1 MPIDEALVEKL
12 LKRIEELEAKASRV
26 DELETRLRHVEAY
39 RAGLVREVNRLKQ
52 HNVVLTD
59 KVRELTARLSQDS
72 SNSSNPPSSDKPWK
86 DRRPTKP
93 IGRSRG
99 GQPGHEGKTREPFPP
114 DQVDFTVPV
123 VPTSCS
129 NCGRGLGDGDLTGK
143 RLPHQVVEIPPVV
156 AEVTEYV
163 LHEALCPG
171 CGETTMAALPN
182 GVPAGCAGV
191 RFQAIVAL
199 LTGRCRISRREARE
213 VVVALFG
220 PKARLSLG
228 TVSAIER
235 RTSAA
240 IRPTYDAALDAVQ
253 NADFVHGDET
263 SWREANKLA
272 WLWAAVTPKLKVF
285 RIDKRRNREAFR
297 RLLFAFDGFL
307 VTDRFSVYRI
317 HKIRRRQLCW
327 AHILRNFRGLE
338 ELGGK
343 ARSLGVGGQR
353 IVKAVFREWY
363 RVRDGEITRRGL
375 RRRLAPIRLRLK
387 WLLRRHVNN
396 PLQEARATAKDLIE
410 YGAALWTFSRV
421 DGIEPTN
428 NAAERA
434 LRKAVLWRK
443 NSFGSAS
450 RGGSLFVERMLTVCE
465 SLRAQGRS
473 ILDFLVETISAA
485 TRQHPV
491 PSLLPQPVPGCHFE
505 RRRLSFRRGC
515 NSKAAD
521 SKVDHKM
528 HPETRSITTC
538 HGLAPDAVIFHRSPR
553 CSTSM

>member
-1 MPIDEALVEKL
+1 MPIDEALVAKL
-12 LKRIEELEAKASRV
+12 LKRIEELEAQVARV
-26 DELETRLRHVEAY
+26 PELETRIRHVEAY
-39 RAGLVREVNRLKQ
+39 RANLVRENNRLKQ
-52 HNVVLTD
+52 HNEVLTD
-59 KVRELTARLSQDS
+59 KVRELTARLNQDS
-72 SNSSNPPSSDKPWK
+72 SNSSKPPSSDKPWK
-86 DRRPTKP
+86 ERRPTKP
-93 IGRSRG
+93 TGRSRG
-99 GQPGHEGKTREPFPP
+99 WQPGHEGKTREPFPP
-114 DQVDFTVPV
+114 EDVDHRFAV
-123 VPTSCS
+123 VPESCS
-129 NCGRGLGDGDLTGK
+129 TCGRDLGAGSTTVRTLA
-143 RLPHQVVEIPPVV
+143 HQVVEIPPVV

-253 NADFVHGDET
+253 NADFVHGDQT

-272 WLWAAVTPKLKVF
+272 WLWAAVTPQLKVF

-343 ARSLGVGGQR
+343 ARSLGVAGQR

-363 RVRDGEITRRGL
+363 RVRDGELTRRGL

-396 PLQEARATAKDLIE
+396 PLQEARATARDLIE

-421 DGIEPTN
+421 EGIEPTN

-443 NSFGSAS
+443 SSFGSAS
-450 RGGSLFVERMLTVCE
+450 RAGSLFVERMLTVCE

-473 ILDFLVETISAA
+473 ILDFLVHTMSAVA
-485 TRQHPV
+485 LRRPT
-491 PSLLPQPVPGCHFE
+491 PSLMPI
-505 RRRLSFRRGC
+505 RL
-515 NSKAAD
+515 
-521 SKVDHKM
+521 
-528 HPETRSITTC
+528 
-538 HGLAPDAVIFHRSPR
+538 
-553 CSTSM
+553 

>member
-1 MPIDEALVEKL
+1 VDEQQALIAKL
-12 LKRIEELEAKASRV
+12 LQRVEQLEAQVGRIPELTEALEAKTRQA

-52 HNVVLTD
+52 HNQVLTD
-59 KVRELTARLSQDS
+59 KVRELTARLNQDS
-72 SNSSNPPSSDKPWK
+72 SNSSKPPSSDKPWK
-86 DRRPTKP
+86 ERRPTKP
-93 IGRSRG
+93 TGRSRG

-123 VPTSCS
+123 VPTSCT
-129 NCGRGLGDGDLTGK
+129 NCGHGLGGGDLTGR

-156 AEVTEYV
+156 AEVTEYM

-171 CGETTMAALPN
+171 CGETTMAPLPE
-182 GVPAGCAGV
+182 GVPTGCAGV
-191 RFQAIVAL
+191 RFQSIVAL

-213 VVVALFG
+213 IVVALFG

-235 RTSAA
+235 RASEAV
-240 IRPTYDAALDAVQ
+240 RPVYDAAVDAVQ
-253 NADFVHGDET
+253 NADFVHSDET
-263 SWREANKLA
+263 SWREENQLA
-272 WLWAAVTPKLKVF
+272 WLWTAVTPKLKVF
-285 RIDKRRNREAFR
+285 RIDKKRNREAFR
-297 RLLFAFDGFL
+297 RLLFAFDGIL
-307 VTDRFSVYRI
+307 CTDRFSVYRI
-317 HKIRRRQLCW
+317 HDKSRRQLCW
-327 AHILRNFRGLE
+327 AHLLRNFRGLE

-343 ARSLGVGGQR
+343 ARSLGVAGQR

-363 RVRDGEITRRGL
+363 RVRDGELTRRGL

-387 WLLRRHVNN
+387 WLLRRHVNS

-410 YGAALWTFSRV
+410 YGSALWTFARV
-421 DGIEPTN
+421 EGIEPTN

-473 ILDFLVETISAA
+473 ILDFLIEAMNAVAHRRA
-485 TRQHPV
+485 P
-491 PSLLPQPVPGCHFE
+491 PSLVPA
-505 RRRLSFRRGC
+505 S
-515 NSKAAD
+515 A
-521 SKVDHKM
+521 
-528 HPETRSITTC
+528 
-538 HGLAPDAVIFHRSPR
+538 
-553 CSTSM
+553 